1 MLICCELKNL
11 RQKLLEESS
20 FSIKEKAFYWFL
32 SGKPLNYPPDNNL
45 LDIQQICLSVF
56 CNDAPSMKELI
67 KRKQS
72 ENNISGMH
80 YTQNIIDLSAMAKVD
95 LMHEREKLISY
106 CRNHST
112 RDFFILNHLF
122 PNISR
127 DPPIPQGDIDKIALH
142 LYEGD
147 FPPEDWKSLLFWG
160 FQETTDLHDLYVVEQ
175 AYLKAMDDHPIVH
188 QVSNIE
194 QVRNACANFVEKTER
209 NVKRTIKTIS
219 FLLVIPIFGL
229 LAPFIYRNWEEI
241 EPIWAIIEL
250 LGVLFGIIMVIF
262 LGIIPDK
269 VRFVNSRIEKLIDW
283 VFRLKGFNRTELKES
298 LVKLSNDCEF

>member
-20 FSIKEKAFYWFL
+20 LSIKEKAFYWFL

-56 CNDAPSMKELI
+56 CNDAPSKKELI
-67 KRKQS
+67 RRKQS
-72 ENNISGMH
+72 ENDISGMH

-95 LMHEREKLISY
+95 LKHEREKLISY

-147 FPPEDWKSLLFWG
+147 FPPEEWKSLLFRA
-160 FQETTDLHDLYVVEQ
+160 FQETTDLIDLYIVEQ
-175 AYLKAMDDHPIVH
+175 GYQQAMDDHPVIHMVN
-188 QVSNIE
+188 NIDI
-194 QVRNACANFVEKTER
+194 VRNDCQKFVEKSER
-209 NVKRTIKTIS
+209 KIKWTIRIIFIFLVVSIS
-219 FLLVIPIFGL
+219 YWLI
-229 LAPFIYRNWEEI
+229 PFILKNWDDV
-241 EPIWAIIEL
+241 EPIITIIEFL
-250 LGVLFGIIMVIF
+250 RDPVGIALFGCLGF
-262 LGIIPDK
+262 LPGRINSLNEK
-269 VRFVNSRIEKLIDW
+269 VIDW
-283 VFRLKGFNRTELKES
+283 WFKRKGFDRPGLKKSLEELSRRDK
-298 LVKLSNDCEF
+298 